1 MQSSFL
7 GLKLIVYDHFQELLA
22 EFQKVKLA
30 SINDK
35 LDYMPTKEENER
47 VKEKLFSFHTSMM
60 DVLDRVESLLRPV
73 HLKLD
78 GNSENND
85 YLQSV

>member
-7 GLKLIVYDHFQELLA
+7 GLKLIVYDDFQELPA

-47 VKEKLFSFHTSMM
+47 VKEKLSSFHTSMM
-60 DVLDRVESLLRPV
+60 DILDRVESLLRPV

-85 YLQSV
+85 YL